1 MDEHTK
7 EPRFKIGETERP
19 DTILQFKKEVPE
31 IKKISY
37 RVTLLAA
44 LILLLV
50 AAAFGVGYFQLKN
63 HFDQIHNEGT
73 QGLSAVSKDIE
84 FRFLAL
90 LEEQDKMKGQMESK
104 IRSLDKRAADLN
116 NSIQQA
122 EKKVADLTASKPD
135 KKDLEGTLSKIDQSL
150 AAFQKELAGISG
162 SIPRME
168 KKLSSE
174 MTQLAEAIGKLKNEM
189 TRIQEEIQALS
200 IKKLDKAIF
209 DVKWKSEQK
218 TFRQTL
224 DQASEAMSSRLQTLQ
239 NRLDAIEKS
248 RTPAAPSPTSKTQ
261 RPQTPSN
268 PEPLKIKEE
277 PIQE

>member
-7 EPRFKIGETERP
+7 EPRFRISEAEQP
-19 DTILQFKKEVPE
+19 DTILPLKKEVPE
-31 IKKISY
+31 IKKNSY
-37 RVTLLAA
+37 WITLLAA
-44 LILLLV
+44 LVLLLV
-50 AAAFGVGYFQLKN
+50 AAAFGVGYFRLKN

-90 LEEQDKMKGQMESK
+90 LEEQDKMKGQLENK

-135 KKDLEGTLSKIDQSL
+135 KKDLEATLTKIDQSL
-150 AAFQKELAGISG
+150 AAFQKELAGISE
-162 SIPRME
+162 SLPRME

-189 TRIQEEIQALS
+189 TRVQEEIQALS
-200 IKKLDKAIF
+200 MKKLDKAIF

-248 RTPAAPSPTSKTQ
+248 RAPATPSPTSKTQ
-261 RPQTPSN
+261 VPQTSSN
-268 PEPLKIKEE
+268 PEPTKIKEE